1 MSAPGHVV
9 RLRERLADR
18 AQCGLV
24 SMPGCWD
31 ALSLLLI
38 EKAGCEAGFLS
49 GAALSMAALGRADLG
64 LVPAD
69 RVVDTVALMRDASD
83 LPLLVDGDTGF
94 GNALTLQR
102 FARMLE
108 RAGASAV
115 QVEDQTFPKRCGHM
129 AGKQVVP
136 HDEALGRIRAA
147 LDARVDM
154 LVFARTDALGVEGFA
169 SAMERAE
176 SFLAEGADAVFIE
189 GPRTMQEL
197 EDIAAR
203 LAGRVP
209 LVHNLVAGGVTP
221 TDDEECLER
230 LGIAVAL
237 HPMLLLGGLVT
248 GAPRW
253 LAGLA
258 AARSSTGLR
267 EETGMLHDLNELTGA
282 QSLLAQGAKY
292 GC

>member
-1 MSAPGHVV
+1 MNHVA
-9 RLRERLADR
+9 RLRTRLAER
-18 AQCGLV
+18 TTRGLV

-31 ALSLLLI
+31 ALTTLLV
-38 EKAGCEAGFLS
+38 ERAGFEAGFVS
-49 GAALSMAALGRADLG
+49 GAGLSMAMLGRADLG

-102 FARMLE
+102 FVRMLE

-136 HDEALGRIRAA
+136 LDQAVGRVKAA
-147 LDARVDM
+147 LDARDEM
-154 LVFARTDALGVEGFA
+154 LVVARTDALGVEGLA
-169 SAMERAE
+169 SALERAE
-176 SFLAEGADAVFIE
+176 AFLAEGADAVFVE
-189 GPRTMQEL
+189 GPRTMEEL
-197 EDIAAR
+197 TQVAER
-203 LAGRVP
+203 LAARVP
-209 LVHNLVAGGVTP
+209 LVHNLAAGGVSP
-221 TDDEECLER
+221 TDDEAVLEP

-237 HPMLLLGGLVT
+237 HPLLLMGGLAT
-248 GAPRW
+248 SGARW
-253 LAGLA
+253 LATLA
-258 AARSSTGLR
+258 EAGSSRGLR
-267 EETGMLHDLNELTGA
+267 AETGELHELNELTGA
-282 QSLLAQGAKY
+282 KALLDQGAIY

>member
-1 MSAPGHVV
+1 MSGPGHVA
-9 RLRERLADR
+9 RLRTRLGERATR
-18 AQCGLV
+18 GLV

-31 ALSLLLI
+31 ALTTLLV
-38 EKAGCEAGFLS
+38 ERAGFEAGFVS
-49 GAALSMAALGRADLG
+49 GAGLSMAMLGRADLG

-69 RVVDTVALMRDASD
+69 RVVDTVALMRDASE

-102 FARMLE
+102 FVRMLE

-136 HDEALGRIRAA
+136 LDQAVGRVRAA
-147 LDARVDM
+147 LDARGDM
-154 LVFARTDALGVEGFA
+154 LVVARTDALGVEGLS
-169 SAMERAE
+169 SALDRAE
-176 SFLAEGADAVFIE
+176 AFLAEGADAVFVE
-189 GPRTMQEL
+189 GPRTMGEL
-197 EDIAAR
+197 SEVAQR
-203 LAGRVP
+203 LAARVP
-209 LVHNLVAGGVTP
+209 LVHNLAAGGISP
-221 TDDEECLER
+221 TDDELRLEQ

-237 HPMLLLGGLVT
+237 HPLLLMGGLAT

-253 LAGLA
+253 LARLA
-258 AARSSTGLR
+258 QDRSSAALR
-267 EETGMLHDLNELTGA
+267 AETGVLHDLNELTGA
-282 QSLLAQGAKY
+282 TALLDQGALY

>member
-1 MSAPGHVV
+1 
-9 RLRERLADR
+9 
-18 AQCGLV
+18 
-24 SMPGCWD
+24 MPGCWD

-69 RVVDTVALMRDASD
+69 RVVDTVALMRDVSD

-102 FARMLE
+102 FVRMLE